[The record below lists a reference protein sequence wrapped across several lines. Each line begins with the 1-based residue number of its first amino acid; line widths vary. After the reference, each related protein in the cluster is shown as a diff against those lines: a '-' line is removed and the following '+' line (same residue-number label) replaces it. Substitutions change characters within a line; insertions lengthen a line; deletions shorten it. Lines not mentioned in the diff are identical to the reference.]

1 MEHIDAR
8 SYLTSIMPTREMVN
22 HFLKSHDGSVEIPE
36 HLSGIMCNN
45 AKSTYDSELGWLLCE
60 GTRGG
65 SIHESKGFYAYEPN
79 GSRRVVNFPDQPCRI
94 NTYGNS
100 FTHCDQVSDGETWQE
115 YLAAHLQEPI
125 RNFGVGGYSVYQAY
139 RRMKVVESVSPARY
153 IILNIWDD
161 DHFRNLD
168 AWRSIRMGRPGRFT
182 LPHISVD
189 LDKATCQ
196 ENDNICGT
204 PTDVGRLCDP
214 DWVWDT
220 FQNDPTLHAAL
231 ARKGCSA
238 NTSAMARSL
247 GANPGLANSVSD
259 AEAHEFHTEAAF
271 LATRHVV
278 ELTEQFAE
286 SAGKELLLVLSFS
299 RSNVSAALAGHSPFD
314 HSFLKWL
321 EARETPVVD
330 MRDAFV
336 EDYSHSNA
344 PIDTYLNRYY
354 IGHHTPAG
362 NFFFAW
368 AIRNRICD
376 WLDPS
381 PIPYL

>member
-1 MEHIDAR
+1 MERTDAR
-8 SYLTSIMPTREMVN
+8 SFLTSIMPTREMVD
-22 HFLKSHDGSVEIPE
+22 HFVKPHDESVEIPE
-36 HLSGIMCNN
+36 HLTAIMCNN

-65 SIHESKGFYAYEPN
+65 SIDDAKGYYAYEPN
-79 GSRRVVNFPDQPCRI
+79 GSRRVVNFPDRTCRI

-115 YLAAHLQEPI
+115 YLAAHVQEPI

-139 RRMKVVESVSPARY
+139 RRMRAVEPVSPARY

-168 AWRSIRMGRPGRFT
+168 AWRSIRMGRQGRYT

-189 LDKATCQ
+189 LDKGICE
-196 ENDNICGT
+196 ENENICGT
-204 PTDVGRLCDP
+204 PEEVYRLCDP

-220 FQNDPTLHAAL
+220 FQDDPMLHAAL
-231 ARKGCSA
+231 ARKGGSTNASA
-238 NTSAMARSL
+238 RVRSL
-247 GANPGLANSVSD
+247 GALSGLANSVSD
-259 AEAHEFHTEAAF
+259 AERHELHTEAAL

-278 ELTEQFAE
+278 ELTERFAR
-286 SAGKELLLVLSFS
+286 STGKELLLVLSFS
-299 RSNVSAALAGHSPFD
+299 RKSVAAALAGHSPFD
-314 HSFLKWL
+314 HSLLKWL
-321 EARETPVVD
+321 GRRETPVID

-336 EDYSHSNA
+336 RDYSHSNA
-344 PIDTYLNRYY
+344 PIDAYLDRYY

-368 AIRNRICD
+368 AIKNRICD

-381 PIPYL
+381 PVPYL